1 MKKLASL
8 LMVMVMATLFFSCE
22 KDTLGEYKPKM
33 KIDKIYSE
41 TEPRYLKEQWIW
53 NGNFLSRIDYFRR
66 SGSVEYSQNYV
77 YEGKRLAR
85 IEMDGQHSEFLYDGD
100 MLTTINTY
108 DGDQKVE
115 SYQLSYDK
123 KKLSHIS
130 IENDLHAKRCAVWSP
145 MSLFVPVNQQISTN
159 SLPASDS
166 KREKYD
172 FSNAEID
179 FIWDGDNVKYMK
191 MQLTRPDSIQRL
203 VVSYVYDQKL
213 NPMKGFFLM
222 NVDHQ
227 MLNDQPQYTFCSKNN
242 ILSAMVTDQYDDVFS
257 RTRSYTYSYDYYQN
271 FPTKVYSTF
280 VNIETLKEDSTLI
293 YSYQYLY

>member
-8 LMVMVMATLFFSCE
+8 LMVMVLAILFFSCE
-22 KDTLGEYKPKM
+22 KGTLGEYKPKM

-41 TEPRYLKEQWIW
+41 TEPRYLKEQWTW
-53 NGNFLSRIDYFRR
+53 NGDFLSRIDYFRR

-100 MLTTINTY
+100 KLTTINTY
-108 DGDQKVE
+108 DGDRKVE

-123 KKLSHIS
+123 KKLSHVS
-130 IENDLHAKRCAVWSP
+130 IENDLQAKRCAVWSP
-145 MSLFVPVNQQISTN
+145 LSLFVPVNQQISTI
-159 SLPASDS
+159 SLATSDS

-179 FIWDGDNVKYMK
+179 FVWDGDNVQYMK

-203 VVSYVYDQKL
+203 VFSYVYDQKL
-213 NPMKGFFLM
+213 NPMNGFFIL

-227 MLNDQPQYTFCSKNN
+227 MLNDQPHYTFCSKNN
-242 ILSAMVTDQYDDVFS
+242 ILSVMMTDQYDDVFS